1 MSKLKFLLL
10 GKPRIEQEGAPLKL
24 PRKKALALL
33 SYLAMTNRS
42 HSRETLAGLLWPE
55 YEEEKAHASLRN
67 IVWSIK
73 QTLGEEWIVTERDS
87 LCLLKDAELWLDVAR
102 FKQLV
107 ETPTSH
113 HPQDTP
119 DFCAD
124 CFSSLQEAI
133 ELYHGDF
140 MSGFHLPD
148 SSKYDE
154 WQSFESE
161 RLRHEFEAALRQA
174 VQYLS
179 LRGQFEPAIQFAK
192 RRVAQNPLN
201 EQAHQDLIQVHAGA
215 GQRALA
221 IRQYQECVRILRD
234 ELDITPSKET
244 TALFEK
250 IRFEEPLPPQ
260 TQGRLASVPPTIPAS
275 DDLSTLPAPLL
286 ELPFVG
292 RSEEFRQ
299 LVSLHQESSNGIPQV
314 VCISGEAG
322 VGKTRLIHA
331 FLNWIA
337 LNGVDPKGN
346 PADVISGGAFEIGG
360 RLPYQAVVDALRVR
374 IDRENAPDDLL
385 PDVWL
390 AELGQLLPELRERYP
405 DLPLPMAGEPNFM
418 RSRLF
423 EAVALL
429 GIALAKRRP
438 VVISLDDI
446 QWADEGTLDLLHYLC
461 RRWEKE
467 KAPILILCVA
477 REEALLPESGLQ
489 VWLGKLG
496 RDIPL
501 HHLKL
506 SPLKPSDVE
515 QLAKSVLVGLGEY
528 EEHVLDKFSEWLLK
542 ETDGLPFFIAELF
555 KMLQEQGT
563 PLAAESG
570 TGRGIDAAEIL
581 KKIEAGEQFP
591 VPSSVYDLVQTRL
604 AHLNGSARALLVAG
618 AVMGRETSFARL
630 CQVAKLSEAD
640 GLSALEDLLKRR
652 LMKKLESHSSY
663 AFTHDKIREVV
674 YREAGDARRQLY
686 HERALSALEGDRV
699 PFAELAFHA
708 LAAGQ
713 DEPAFRYSLAA
724 GDEAMKANASVNA
737 LSHYNQALDIAHRIE
752 VEPAGLQHLCTAR
765 GRALE
770 LENRYNEAAEHY
782 QQMIEI
788 AKQRDDLS
796 LELASLVAQ
805 TILHATQTPLHNP
818 VFAAELAERSLA
830 LARELN
836 DEGTEAKILWGLLLV
851 EAWSNG
857 DNRKALEY
865 GERSLE
871 IARRLGLKEQMG
883 YTLTNLVNVNW
894 NLDETEAA
902 RNANLQARQVWREI
916 GNMPMLADS
925 YTMTQICHIISG
937 EYESALQASQ
947 EGYRVSHSFGNTWN
961 EIVAIANRGYV
972 NLQMGNYGEAINHI
986 QQAVQLANKAGLFPW
1001 LPYYLI
1007 NAYINVGVLGKA
1019 EQIADELLPIVE
1031 NIVPVYRPIALSYIA
1046 QVKCLNG
1053 KVEQAEQVVSRI
1065 YQNSNLE
1072 ALSVFVVH
1080 LVYLTDAYLQL
1091 ALRKPDK
1098 ALERTESLM
1107 KRLHRAAA
1115 HGYEPECLWFRGKA
1129 LLAMGEI
1136 QRAQQSLI
1144 EARSIATRIGCRR
1157 MLWRILAELGN
1168 IAEMAGR
1175 MKDAHALRSE
1185 AREIVA
1191 YIAER
1196 CGSTEMQ
1203 TAFFS
1208 MAEVRQ
1214 LVR

>member
-1 MSKLKFLLL
+1 MSKLKLLLL

-33 SYLAMTNRS
+33 SYLAVTNSS
-42 HSRETLAGLLWPE
+42 HARETLAGLLWPE
-55 YEEEKAHASLRN
+55 YEEEKAHASLRS

-87 LCLLKDAELWLDVAR
+87 LCLRKGAGLWLDVAL

-107 ETPTSH
+107 ETPISH
-113 HPQDTP
+113 HPQPAP
-119 DFCAD
+119 DLCAD
-124 CFSSLQEAI
+124 CFGSLQEAI

-140 MSGFHLPD
+140 MAGFHLPD
-148 SSKYDE
+148 SPKYDE

-161 RLRHEFEAALRQA
+161 KLRHAFDVALHQA
-174 VQYLS
+174 TQYLS
-179 LRGQFEPAIQFAK
+179 LRGQFEAAIQFAK
-192 RRVAQNPLN
+192 RRVVQNPLN
-201 EQAHQDLIQVHAGA
+201 EQAHQDLIQGYAGA

-244 TALFEK
+244 TALFER
-250 IRFEEPLPPQ
+250 IRFEEHLPPR
-260 TQGRLASVPPTIPAS
+260 TQGQLPLVPPTIPAP
-275 DDLSTLPAPLL
+275 DDSSALPSPLL

-292 RSEEFRQ
+292 RSDEFRR
-299 LVSLHQESSNGIPQV
+299 LVSLHQESSNGSPQV

-322 VGKTRLIHA
+322 IGKTRLIHA

-337 LNGVDPKGN
+337 LNDVDPKGN

-360 RLPYQAVVDALRVR
+360 RLPYQAIVDALRVR
-374 IDRENAPDDLL
+374 VDQENAPDDLL
-385 PDVWL
+385 PDIWL

-405 DLPLPMAGEPNFM
+405 DLPPPITGEPKFM

-429 GIALAKRRP
+429 GLAFARRRP
-438 VVISLDDI
+438 VVIALDDI

-477 REEALLPESGLQ
+477 REEALLPEYGLQ
-489 VWLGKLG
+489 VWLAKLG

-501 HHLKL
+501 QHLKL
-506 SPLKPSDVE
+506 SPLKSFEVE

-528 EEHVLDKFSEWLLK
+528 EEHISDKFSEWLLK

-563 PLAAESG
+563 PLAAEAG
-570 TGRGIDAAEIL
+570 TGPGIDAAGIL

-591 VPSSVYDLVQTRL
+591 IPSSVYDLVQTRL
-604 AHLNGSARALLVAG
+604 AHLSESVRALLVAG
-618 AVMGRETSFARL
+618 AVMGRETGFTRL

-652 LMKKLESHSSY
+652 LMKKLESHPSY
-663 AFTHDKIREVV
+663 TFTHDKIREVV
-674 YREAGDARRQLY
+674 YREAGDARRRLY
-686 HERALSALEGDRV
+686 HERALSAFESDRAS
-699 PFAELAFHA
+699 FAELAFHA

-713 DEPAFRYSLAA
+713 DGPAFRYSLAA
-724 GDEAMKANASVNA
+724 GDEAIKANATANA

-752 VEPAGLQHLCTAR
+752 VELSGLQLLCTAR

-770 LENRYNEAAEHY
+770 LENRYHDAAKHY
-782 QQMIEI
+782 QEMIEI
-788 AKQRDDLS
+788 AEPRHDPA

-805 TILHATQTPLHNP
+805 TILHATQTPLYNP
-818 VFAAELAERSLA
+818 VLAAELAERSLA

-836 DEGTEAKILWGLLLV
+836 DEQAEAKVLWGLLLV

-857 DNRKALEY
+857 DNLKALEY

-871 IARRLGLKEQMG
+871 IARRLGMKEQMG
-883 YTLTNLVNVNW
+883 YTLTNLVNVYW

-902 RNANLQARQVWREI
+902 RKANLQARQVWKEI
-916 GNMPMLADS
+916 ENMPMLADS

-937 EYESALQASQ
+937 EYDLALQASQ
-947 EGYRVSHSFGNTWN
+947 EGYRVSHSIGNTWN
-961 EIVAIANRGYV
+961 VIVAIANRGYI

-986 QQAVQLANKAGLFPW
+986 QEAIRLANEAGLFPW
-1001 LPYYLI
+1001 LPYYLL
-1007 NAYINVGVLGKA
+1007 NAYINTGARDKA
-1019 EQIADELLPIVE
+1019 EQIANELLPIVE
-1031 NIVPVYRPIALSYIA
+1031 SIVPVYRPIALSYIA

-1053 KVEQAEQVVSRI
+1053 RVEQAEQIVSRI
-1065 YQNSNLE
+1065 YRNSNIE
-1072 ALSVFVVH
+1072 TLSVFVVH

-1091 ALRKPDK
+1091 ALRKPEK

-1107 KRLHRAAA
+1107 KRLRRAGA
-1115 HGYEPECLWFRGKA
+1115 HGYEPECLWLRGKA

-1136 QRAQQSLI
+1136 QRAQQSLM
-1144 EARSIATRIGCRR
+1144 EARNVGARIGCRR
-1157 MLWRILAELGN
+1157 VLWRILAELGN
-1168 IAEMAGR
+1168 TAEMDGR
-1175 MKDAHALRSE
+1175 MVEAQAMRAG

-1191 YIAER
+1191 YIAEH
-1196 CGSTEMQ
+1196 CGSTETQ
-1203 TAFFS
+1203 TAFLS
-1208 MAEVRQ
+1208 MAEVR
-1214 LVR
+1214 